1 MYGIPVYAPG
11 AEDFSNNGLGLM
23 LATECTIEETRNGM
37 YELKMVQPITSDM
50 RWMQVQPGC
59 ILKAA
64 APVRESPLYELT
76 AGSAGTAT
84 VTRSIYK
91 VTTNGGRL
99 RLRQKPSTSAKILG
113 SYVPGTQVVQLEDN
127 GSGWYRVS
135 VCKGGATGWMYAGY
149 LTFVKSVTDTITS
162 AKPVT
167 RNAVKVQPARE
178 QLFRVYS
185 VENDTE
191 TGLQTAMAMHIFYDL
206 RGNPVNEDYKPN
218 NADAATAAQRVFS
231 KAMIANDFELNLG
244 AISGKVTGEYGY
256 MGVAEALLDPDSGI
270 AAQCGALLVRDNYDV
285 FLIPDDVRDMGVTI
299 RRGKNLVGVTVTTD
313 DSDAVTRII
322 PRGKKKNGDPLYLSG
337 TIYVDSARIG
347 DYPVIRAK
355 LIDYDVQVSDADDAE
370 FKTEAAARAE
380 LKRLAQAD
388 FTAGADL
395 PTYGMEVDFVNLAD
409 TEDYADYA
417 ALQSVHMH
425 DTVTVI
431 DELIGLTAKLRV
443 TGYTWNVL
451 TEQYDSV
458 TLGDI
463 QALQQTTYGFSLAEG
478 SVSGSKLI
486 PGSVDASV
494 ALRDLSL
501 QYAKISVAAIEQL
514 NANAIT
520 ALRAHINELV
530 AGSVTTDQLYADLA
544 KIAVAQITTANIQNA
559 NIDWAQIAELSA
571 QVAEIAKAQINTANI
586 NSANIDWAQIGT
598 LSAQIGSIA
607 EAKIKAAEITSAQIS
622 DLEAVMAEIFSASIG
637 SADIGFA
644 QIKDLVTDQAIIQ
657 EGVGG
662 KLYIARLAVTEAN
675 MVSLTVGELVVKGSD
690 GRFYSVSVDES
701 GNVTTALKQIG
712 NDDVEDVSI
721 NAGEKIIEGSVTA
734 ACLNA
739 QDIFADNAIISNLI
753 AANLDVAALFA
764 REAFIAQLNTSDIR
778 GNQYLKI
785 TVSELTEQI
794 TAAQDAA
801 DAAQQTAN
809 QNAADMA
816 GIVTQFNTDIE
827 SLQTQID
834 GSITTW
840 FYEVPPTPD
849 NPPASGWTTTDDKN
863 VHLGDLYYDT
873 VTGYC
878 YRWQV
883 KNNAYS
889 WQRITDTDVTKALSD
904 AAAAQDTADAKRRVF
919 VAQPVPPYDAGD
931 LWVQGAGGDI
941 LRCQVA
947 KSAGQSYLASDWVLA
962 SRYTDD
968 TAANAAQQTA
978 NQNASNIAT
987 LTTRVGKAEVAIDA
1001 ANAEITLRASK
1012 EEVKEQIEALDA
1024 AVAGKNTVW
1033 RQDDAPENAQAYDL
1047 WVQPSAGL
1055 TWQAIPAEEGLPV
1068 FRVDSNGVLSYEYPA
1083 GVTGPEYS
1091 IDSDGYLVISDVPG
1105 FTVTMAS
1112 DGRLTPWRLVQDG
1125 ELRQAIEDGAESAD
1139 EKITAMYTE
1148 VSVRQDA
1155 FDVQIQ
1161 RKVDAEEL
1169 QVYMRYGAS
1178 GVLEL
1183 GRSDSRYVSQ
1193 TSDSGFVV
1201 LQDGQPMTSIV
1212 RNTVSAPVVEARRMF
1227 TLGNYSI
1234 RVGTGGGIIFN

>member
-11 AEDFSNNGLGLM
+11 AEDFSSNGLGLM

-37 YELKMVQPITSDM
+37 YELKMVQPIASDM

-64 APVRESPLYELT
+64 APLRESPLYEMT
-76 AGSAGTAT
+76 AVSASGTAT

-91 VTTNGGRL
+91 VTTHGGRL

-113 SYVPGTQVVQLEDN
+113 SYVPGTQVAKLEDN

-135 VCKGGATGWMYAGY
+135 VCKGGATGWMSANY
-149 LTFVKSVTDTITS
+149 LTFVKSVTDTVTS

-185 VENDTE
+185 VENDTA

-218 NADAATAAQRVFS
+218 NAAASTAAQRVFS

-256 MGVAEALLDPDSGI
+256 MGIAEALLDPGSGI
-270 AAQCGALLVRDNYDV
+270 VAQSGALLVRDNYDV
-285 FLIPDDVRDMGVTI
+285 FLIPDEVRDMGVTI

-313 DSDAVTRII
+313 DSNVITRII

-337 TIYVDSARIG
+337 TIYVDSPRAG
-347 DYPVIRAK
+347 NYPVIRAK
-355 LIDYDVQVSDADDAE
+355 LIDYDVHVSDADDAE

-388 FTAGADL
+388 FNAGADL
-395 PTYGMEVDFVNLAD
+395 PTYGMEVDFVNLAG

-425 DTVTVI
+425 DTVTII

-443 TGYTWNVL
+443 TGYAWNAL

-486 PGSVDASV
+486 PGSVDASM

-520 ALRAHINELV
+520 AVTGRFNSVTADSVETDELYAAVAHIAALAAESLRA
-530 AGSVTTDQLYADLA
+530 GKADVDALA
-544 KIAVAQITTANIQNA
+544 AA
-559 NIDWAQIAELSA
+559 L
-571 QVAEIAKAQINTANI
+571 
-586 NSANIDWAQIGT
+586 
-598 LSAQIGSIA
+598 
-607 EAKIKAAEITSAQIS
+607 AEITVLRAQQITAENIQTDALAAAHAQIMALLVDNLNAES
-622 DLEAVMAEIFSASIG
+622 IQTNQLAAALAGFVSLYAGTGEFDFATVKNLVSKALSLEQG
-637 SADIGFA
+637 SAESVFI
-644 QIKDLVTDQAIIQ
+644 
-657 EGVGG
+657 
-662 KLYIARLAVTEAN
+662 RNLAVTSAN
-675 MVSLTVGELVVKGSD
+675 LLSATLGNLVLKGDDGGYYRVFVGADGGISAEKVTVADGEIAAGQTSD
-690 GRFYSVSVDES
+690 GRQIVET
-701 GNVTTALKQIG
+701 GLNVGDLNATNLQASSAVINQILTTAL
-712 NDDVEDVSI
+712 
-721 NAGEKIIEGSVTA
+721 AAEK
-734 ACLNA
+734 
-739 QDIFADNAIISNLI
+739 
-753 AANLDVAALFA
+753 
-764 REAFIAQLNTSDIR
+764 
-778 GNQYLKI
+778 
-785 TVSELTEQI
+785 I
-794 TAAQDAA
+794 TAADALIA
-801 DAAQQTAN
+801 SATIPALYATAIK
-809 QNAADMA
+809 AIGDT
-816 GIVTQFNTDIE
+816 IDI
-827 SLQTQID
+827 SANR
-834 GSITTW
+834 SIT
-840 FYEVPPTPD
+840 
-849 NPPASGWTTTDDKN
+849 
-863 VHLGDLYYDT
+863 LL
-873 VTGYC
+873 
-878 YRWQV
+878 
-883 KNNAYS
+883 
-889 WQRITDTDVTKALSD
+889 
-904 AAAAQDTADAKRRVF
+904 
-919 VAQPVPPYDAGD
+919 AGD
-931 LWVQGAGGDI
+931 VEAVQ
-941 LRCQVA
+941 
-947 KSAGQSYLASDWVLA
+947 
-962 SRYTDD
+962 T
-968 TAANAAQQTA
+968 
-978 NQNASNIAT
+978 
-987 LTTRVGKAEVAIDA
+987 
-1001 ANAEITLRASK
+1001 EI
-1012 EEVKEQIEALDA
+1012 
-1024 AVAGKNTVW
+1024 AGKNTVW
-1033 RQDDAPENAQAYDL
+1033 RQDAAPENAQVYDL
-1047 WVQPSAGL
+1047 WVQPSEGL

-1068 FRVDSNGVLSYEYPA
+1068 FYMDSNGVLSYEYPP

-1091 IDSDGYLVISDVPG
+1091 MDEDGYLVSSDVPG
-1105 FTVTMAS
+1105 FAVTMAS
-1112 DGRLTPWRLVQDG
+1112 DGRLTAWRLVQDA
-1125 ELRQAIEDGAESAD
+1125 ELRQAIEDNAESAD
-1139 EKITAMYTE
+1139 EKITAVYTE

-1234 RVGTGGGIIFN
+1234 RLGSGGGIIFN